1 MFFTGSFEPLRRLAY
16 AAPVGRLSLIAVLVL
31 SAGAARA
38 DNLLRGPVPFTY
50 ENELSF
56 HGAWGAPFGDTFGG
70 PKATVDYGYK
80 IDGGLWLD
88 LGFGFLSGR
97 CRPHAENDV
106 CARKGDAAEV
116 LGGIKWKLRMNVPVV
131 PYAKA
136 VAGFAYLFPD
146 GSRSALG
153 PIVRGGLG
161 AKYFLYEWLGLG
173 LELTASLG
181 HAGYQDGAGLDRTLG
196 GVDVALG
203 AELQF

>member
-1 MFFTGSFEPLRRLAY
+1 
-16 AAPVGRLSLIAVLVL
+16 
-31 SAGAARA
+31 
-38 DNLLRGPVPFTY
+38 
-50 ENELSF
+50 
-56 HGAWGAPFGDTFGG
+56 
-70 PKATVDYGYK
+70 
-80 IDGGLWLD
+80 
-88 LGFGFLSGR
+88 
-97 CRPHAENDV
+97 V

-136 VAGFAYLFPD
+136 VAGLAYLFPD

-181 HAGYQDGAGLDRTLG
+181 HASYQDGAGLDRTLG